1 MNIITGLFWLCY
13 HSLSWATCSSL
24 EKRHIK
30 EYIIMIVIIVVKQY
44 GGTLDE
50 RPPWWETSLLLKINF
65 FLRLLCDWTLTKN
78 HPRPPFLRPF
88 PSCWTHDQKLLGSD
102 PGRSSWRLFFTAQG
116 QLSMLILT
124 LVFVP
129 PPCHT
134 VVHKWLRSF
143 CQ

>member
-50 RPPWWETSLLLKINF
+50 RPPWWETSILLKIKF
-65 FLRLLCDWTLTKN
+65 FWDFYVIEPL
-78 HPRPPFLRPF
+78 PRTTQDHLFLRPF

-102 PGRSSWRLFFTAQG
+102 PGRSSWRMFFTAQS